1 MNLLY
6 GEIVEVL
13 SAGGTAIGRVRIR
26 GVIRKIPLGLLTD
39 AIPGDRVLICD
50 GVAIGKVVPAAAEET
65 NDVLGDTGKA
75 H

>member
-13 SAGGTAIGRVRIR
+13 SEEETPIGRVRIS

-50 GVAIGKVVPAAAEET
+50 GVAIGKVAPPAEKT